1 MKKYLIGT
9 IVFIAVIIFIV
20 FCRYVSI
27 TRETKEESN
36 LESKLTALGSD
47 FYENYYYDLLGTN
60 SSEKLQNA
68 SIYSSSGIVVNLNEI
83 LNYVDDPD
91 SIKSSFINYKTGDS
105 CDYTNT
111 TITIYPTSPYS
122 KTDYTIS
129 TTLVCGFNK

>member
-20 FCRYVSI
+20 FCRYVST

-36 LESKLTALGSD
+36 LESKLTDLGSD

-68 SIYSSSGIVVNLNEI
+68 NIYSSSGIVVNLNEI

-105 CDYTNT
+105 C
-111 TITIYPTSPYS
+111 
-122 KTDYTIS
+122 
-129 TTLVCGFNK
+129 